1 MEKSNIIY
9 IKDINDI
16 KTECDKLNNYIVY
29 FCSSTCEP
37 CQKLIP
43 IIEKTLNI
51 KTVLN
56 NVAIVKVDINLENI
70 SKKLEALKLIY
81 NFKNIPHFKFYV
93 KNNETSIVTK
103 KIELLSPTSD
113 EYECIYKMVFD
124 KLI

>member
-1 MEKSNIIY
+1 METSNIIY
-9 IKDINDI
+9 IRDIDDI

-29 FCSSTCEP
+29 FCSSTCDP
-37 CQKLIP
+37 CQKLMP

-56 NVAIVKVDINLENI
+56 NVTIVKVDINLENI
-70 SKKLEALKLIY
+70 SKKKEALKLIY

-93 KNNETSIVTK
+93 KNIETDVLTK

-113 EYECIYKMVFD
+113 EYECIYKMVFN